1 MHKETKALLHENNQR
16 ETLLSPNFQSV
27 LTDMVVY
34 LRASR
39 LPFSLQEQVRRDI
52 TDMFLAGQEKGASP
66 AEIIGMDF
74 QEYCDRLLQELPQNN
89 RRTQTLCTI
98 RDMSLVLC
106 VGMAVLFLPE
116 LIGVLLSHTPFG
128 ETDFSRN
135 PHYLCLCPRGEY
147 LQKRFHLYGKTKR
160 SHQKHAFS
168 MAVCG
173 FYTTV
178 FPEKTRLGNSILHF
192 PPRLCRPASVLRT
205 AEPFSGLISKRKHE
219 TFYYI

>member
-1 MHKETKALLHENNQR
+1 MHKETKALLQENNQR

-106 VGMAVLFLPE
+106 VRNGCSVPAGTNWCAAVTHT
-116 LIGVLLSHTPFG
+116 LSDTHVG
-128 ETDFSRN
+128 KTDFSHI

-147 LQKRFHLYGKTKR
+147 LQKRFCPYRKTK
-160 SHQKHAFS
+160 SLS
-168 MAVCG
+168 
-173 FYTTV
+173 
-178 FPEKTRLGNSILHF
+178 
-192 PPRLCRPASVLRT
+192 
-205 AEPFSGLISKRKHE
+205 
-219 TFYYI
+219 

>member
-1 MHKETKALLHENNQR
+1 MHKETKALLQENNQR

-116 LIGVLLSHTPFG
+116 LIGVLLSHTPFTEKQNALIKNMHFLWLFVG
-128 ETDFSRN
+128 FILLFFLKKPAWEIPFFI
-135 PHYLCLCPRGEY
+135 PLLVCAVLLLC
-147 LQKRFHLYGKTKR
+147 YG
-160 SHQKHAFS
+160 
-168 MAVCG
+168 
-173 FYTTV
+173 
-178 FPEKTRLGNSILHF
+178 LLNHF
-192 PPRLCRPASVLRT
+192 LD
-205 AEPFSGLISKRKHE
+205 
-219 TFYYI
+219 

>member
-1 MHKETKALLHENNQR
+1 MHKETKALLQENNQR

-27 LTDMVVY
+27 LTDMVVN

-89 RRTQTLCTI
+89 RR
-98 RDMSLVLC
+98 DMSLVLC

-116 LIGVLLSHTPFG
+116 LIGVLLSHTPFLTLTLG
-128 ETDFSRN
+128 KLIFLVILITFAYALVENICKNAFTPTEKQNALIKNMHFLWLFVGFILLFFLKK
-135 PHYLCLCPRGEY
+135 PAWEIPFFIPLLVCAVLLLC
-147 LQKRFHLYGKTKR
+147 YG
-160 SHQKHAFS
+160 
-168 MAVCG
+168 
-173 FYTTV
+173 
-178 FPEKTRLGNSILHF
+178 LLNHF
-192 PPRLCRPASVLRT
+192 LD
-205 AEPFSGLISKRKHE
+205 
-219 TFYYI
+219 

>member
-1 MHKETKALLHENNQR
+1 MHKETKALLQENNQR

-98 RDMSLVLC
+98 RD
-106 VGMAVLFLPE
+106 
-116 LIGVLLSHTPFG
+116 LSHTPFLTLTLG
-128 ETDFSRN
+128 KLIFFVILITFAYALVENICKNAFTSTEKQNALIKNMHFLWLFVGFILLFFLKK
-135 PHYLCLCPRGEY
+135 PAWEIPFFIPLLVCAVLLLC
-147 LQKRFHLYGKTKR
+147 YG
-160 SHQKHAFS
+160 
-168 MAVCG
+168 
-173 FYTTV
+173 
-178 FPEKTRLGNSILHF
+178 LLNHF
-192 PPRLCRPASVLRT
+192 LD
-205 AEPFSGLISKRKHE
+205 
-219 TFYYI
+219 

>member
-1 MHKETKALLHENNQR
+1 MHKETKALLQENNQR

-116 LIGVLLSHTPFG
+116 LIGVLLSHTPFLTLTLG
-128 ETDFSRN
+128 KLFFLVILITFAYALVKNICKNAFTSTEKQNTLIKNMHFLWLFVGFILLFFLKN
-135 PHYLCLCPRGEY
+135 PAWEIPFFIPLLVCAVLLLC
-147 LQKRFHLYGKTKR
+147 YG
-160 SHQKHAFS
+160 
-168 MAVCG
+168 
-173 FYTTV
+173 
-178 FPEKTRLGNSILHF
+178 LLNHF
-192 PPRLCRPASVLRT
+192 LD
-205 AEPFSGLISKRKHE
+205 
-219 TFYYI
+219 

>member
-1 MHKETKALLHENNQR
+1 MHKETKALLQENNQR

-116 LIGVLLSHTPFG
+116 LIGVLLSHTPFLTLTLG
-128 ETDFSRN
+128 KLIFFVILITFAYALVENIRKNAFTSTEKQNALIKNMHFLWLFVGFILLFFLKNPLGKFHSSFPSSFVPSCFCATD
-135 PHYLCLCPRGEY
+135 C
-147 LQKRFHLYGKTKR
+147 
-160 SHQKHAFS
+160 
-168 MAVCG
+168 
-173 FYTTV
+173 
-178 FPEKTRLGNSILHF
+178 
-192 PPRLCRPASVLRT
+192 
-205 AEPFSGLISKRKHE
+205 
-219 TFYYI
+219 

>member
-1 MHKETKALLHENNQR
+1 MHKETKALLQENNQR

-27 LTDMVVY
+27 LTDMVVN

-116 LIGVLLSHTPFG
+116 LIGVLLSHTPFL
-128 ETDFSRN
+128 T
-135 PHYLCLCPRGEY
+135 LTL
-147 LQKRFHLYGKTKR
+147 GKLI
-160 SHQKHAFS
+160 FL
-168 MAVCG
+168 V
-173 FYTTV
+173 
-178 FPEKTRLGNSILHF
+178 ILITF
-192 PPRLCRPASVLRT
+192 AYALV
-205 AEPFSGLISKRKHE
+205 ENISKNAFTSTEK
-219 TFYYI
+219 

>member
-1 MHKETKALLHENNQR
+1 MHKETKALLQENNQR

-116 LIGVLLSHTPFG
+116 LIGVLLSHTPFLTLTLG
-128 ETDFSRN
+128 KLIFLIALITFAYAPWRISAKTLSSLRKSKTLSSKTCIFYGCFWVLYYCFS
-135 PHYLCLCPRGEY
+135 
-147 LQKRFHLYGKTKR
+147 
-160 SHQKHAFS
+160 
-168 MAVCG
+168 
-173 FYTTV
+173 
-178 FPEKTRLGNSILHF
+178 
-192 PPRLCRPASVLRT
+192 
-205 AEPFSGLISKRKHE
+205 
-219 TFYYI
+219 